1 MVSGVMQFSSNWSLP
16 HPSVAVKKVK
26 DWMRVAMYY
35 MVLGLPGLCLIPPK
49 QDI

>member
-1 MVSGVMQFSSNWSLP
+1 MVSGVMQFSFNWSLP
-16 HPSVAVKKVK
+16 HDPSVAVKVK